1 MVRECTGTGR
11 MRIERSI
18 EVKLFPVILLF
29 LITVLP
35 GYTEE
40 YVYAMNTDDGE
51 YRITTQIIRDDENG
65 TRQVEKHD
73 PVTGVV
79 HRFVLDE
86 WGGTVSWQ
94 IVFHDR
100 EVLFSRDGMTII
112 STEKP
117 GGSNDAIPITID
129 GSPWFAA
136 IPEGLQLF
144 VIDGSKKMEFWTIDP
159 GTHKPYRMVAKRGK
173 NVDLI
178 IQGTTER
185 AIPVTVSPS
194 GVPAI
199 FFSMKFWYR
208 ESDGMFLRYKGKAGG
223 PGSADVITELM
234 HEEQ

>member
-29 LITVLP
+29 LMAALP
-35 GYTEE
+35 GFTEE
-40 YVYAMNTDDGE
+40 YRYAMKIDDVE
-51 YRITTQIIRDDENG
+51 YRIATQINRDEETG
-65 TRQVEKHD
+65 TRKVEKHD
-73 PVTGVV
+73 PVTGMV

-86 WGGTVSWQ
+86 RGGTVSWQ

-100 EVLFSRDGMTII
+100 EVLFSRDGMTVI
-112 STEKP
+112 STVKP
-117 GGSNDAIPITID
+117 GGSNDSTPITID
-129 GSPWFAA
+129 ESPWFAD
-136 IPEGLQLF
+136 IPEGLQPF

-159 GTHKPYRMVAKRGK
+159 ATHKPYRMVAKRGK

-178 IQGTTER
+178 VQGTTER
-185 AIPVTVSPS
+185 AIPVTVSPL

-208 ESDGMFLRYKGKAGG
+208 ESDGMFLRYEGKAGG
-223 PGSADVITELM
+223 PGSADVITELVQK
-234 HEEQ
+234 E

>member
-11 MRIERSI
+11 MKIERSF

-51 YRITTQIIRDDENG
+51 YRITTQINRDDENG

-73 PVTGVV
+73 PVTGAV
-79 HRFVLDE
+79 HRFILDE
-86 WGGTVSWQ
+86 RGGTVSWQ
-94 IVFHDR
+94 ITFHDR
-100 EVLFSRDGMTII
+100 EVLFARDGLTVI
-112 STEKP
+112 STEKLS
-117 GGSNDAIPITID
+117 GNNDAKPITID
-129 GSPWFAA
+129 ESPWFGA
-136 IPEGLQLF
+136 IPEGLQPF

-159 GTHKPYRMVAKRGK
+159 ATHKPYRMVAKRGK
-173 NVDLI
+173 NGDI
-178 IQGTTER
+178 IVQGMTER
-185 AIPVTVSPS
+185 AIPVTVSPA

-208 ESDGMFLRYKGKAGG
+208 ESDGMFLRYEGKAGG
-223 PGSADVITELM
+223 PGSADVITELL
-234 HEEQ
+234 QKGQ